1 MEFELPSRDGVARA
15 AYEAAHEVEAI
26 RWDYHR
32 RALELE
38 RRALLWRLLAGTVG
52 FVAGLVAGGLSF

>member
-1 MEFELPSRDGVARA
+1 MFGLPSTEGAAHAAR
-15 AYEAAHEVEAI
+15 EAAHEVEAM
-26 RWDYHR
+26 RWEYHR

-52 FVAGLVAGGLSF
+52 FFAGFAAGIIT